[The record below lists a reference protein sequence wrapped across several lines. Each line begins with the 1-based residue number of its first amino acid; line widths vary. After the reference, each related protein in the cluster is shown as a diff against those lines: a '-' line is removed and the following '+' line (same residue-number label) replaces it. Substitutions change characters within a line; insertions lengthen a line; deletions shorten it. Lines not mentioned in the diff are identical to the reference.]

1 MKSSFLEQRKS
12 LTNGFDTSTMTSMAP
27 LPESLKANSLM
38 GDYHRPLPAKEPL
51 KINTDS
57 IPNSKDLRA
66 NADDSRAATLHAI
79 KERLM
84 LSKSKAPLQLDAN
97 ELPKKQIENFPSV
110 ESSVF
115 SDSTEEARLLSP
127 RSILKEPKVELD
139 FSKRL
144 LSTNGG
150 KSFIERSPRVVS
162 FKQPTVVPFGDS
174 VSTSMTMPRPV
185 NSEFEVKTFK
195 ATEISEKYKS
205 KEYLQFGT
213 QVKPAPLSIGTSGK
227 LAMTDPS
234 NSTAFN
240 SNTEKMAGNFL
251 NSSVVGIPNDMLDII
266 QNTLKECLEDYS
278 LNLKQDLQNIHVD
291 LLKQF
296 HLQKVKILI

>member
-240 SNTEKMAGNFL
+240 SNTEKMAGNFQ
-251 NSSVVGIPNDMLDII
+251 NPSVMVIPNDMLDIV

-296 HLQKVKILI
+296 HLQKVKNSI

>member
-1 MKSSFLEQRKS
+1 M
-12 LTNGFDTSTMTSMAP
+12 
-27 LPESLKANSLM
+27 
-38 GDYHRPLPAKEPL
+38 
-51 KINTDS
+51 
-57 IPNSKDLRA
+57 
-66 NADDSRAATLHAI
+66 
-79 KERLM
+79 
-84 LSKSKAPLQLDAN
+84 
-97 ELPKKQIENFPSV
+97 
-110 ESSVF
+110 
-115 SDSTEEARLLSP
+115 LSP

-144 LSTNGG
+144 LSINGG
-150 KSFIERSPRVVS
+150 KNFIEKSPKVVS
-162 FKQPTVVPFGDS
+162 FKQPTVVPCGDS
-174 VSTSMTMPRPV
+174 VSTSTTASRPV
-185 NSEFEVKTFK
+185 NSDVELKTFK
-195 ATEISEKYKS
+195 ATELSEKYKT
-205 KEYLQFGT
+205 KEYLQVGT
-213 QVKPAPLSIGTSGK
+213 QVKPAPLSIGTTGR
-227 LAMTDPS
+227 LAITDPS